1 MMFLQEKRTGNI
13 KGRASAYVQ
22 PQRKTS
28 QKGGMSAPTVETELV
43 LITTCIDAMENCDV
57 AIADVHRAFLT
68 EHIYKEVHMLLDDEM
83 ADEMQRIFPKQYAKY
98 VFKNKNSKI
107 MIYVG
112 LNKAVYGCL
121 RVALLFY
128 QKLQKELVD
137 HGFVINNYGPCIANN
152 LVEVIKITLTWHV
165 DDLKISH
172 KNPDKVTNL
181 LTHLLKVCGEKFP
194 VSHGRKHT
202 YLGMYLDFS
211 TPGVVKVLMKSY
223 VRDIL
228 E

>member
-1 MMFLQEKRTGNI
+1 
-13 KGRASAYVQ
+13 
-22 PQRKTS
+22 
-28 QKGGMSAPTVETELV
+28 
-43 LITTCIDAMENCDV
+43 
-57 AIADVHRAFLT
+57 
-68 EHIYKEVHMLLDDEM
+68 
-83 ADEMQRIFPKQYAKY
+83 
-98 VFKNKNSKI
+98 

-172 KNPDKVTNL
+172 KNPDKVTDL
-181 LTHLLKVCGEKFP
+181 LTHLLKVYGEKFP
-194 VSHGRKHT
+194 VSRGKKHT
-202 YLGMYLDFS
+202 
-211 TPGVVKVLMKSY
+211 
-223 VRDIL
+223 
-228 E
+228 